1 MNINETIDKYFYP
14 QMEIL
19 KHFHI
24 PKSLCIYDVHDF
36 REYFWYIDSTH
47 IRLYKEIGDSE
58 YISRIIYQDKTYE
71 YSNIKTILVEDPFN
85 DKRKTFIFV
94 DELKRLSI
102 KDGKFER
109 MYTRHFIRN
118 NS

>member
-1 MNINETIDKYFYP
+1 MNINDSIDKYFYP

-19 KHFHI
+19 KHFKV
-24 PKSLCIYDVHDF
+24 PKSLCIYDVYDF
-36 REYFWYIDSTH
+36 REYFWYIDNMH
-47 IRLYKEIGDSE
+47 IRLYKEIEASE

-71 YSNIKTILVEDPFN
+71 HSNIKAILVEDRFN

-94 DELKRLSI
+94 DELKRLYI
-102 KDGKFER
+102 KLGKFER